1 MRGLELIA
9 PALELLDAIQLL
21 FPLVDFVMS
30 SVFLFFSFEA
40 CQNCFDNQF
49 FLRVTKTSLSLELFI
64 SLQRNVCLREDFVM
78 MFEILR
84 RDLLLFF
91 QYRKV

>member
-30 SVFLFFSFEA
+30 SVFFFFSFEA

-49 FLRVTKTSLSLELFI
+49 FFTRNKDQPVPGIVYQFTEKRLSEGGFCDD
-64 SLQRNVCLREDFVM
+64 V
-78 MFEILR
+78 
-84 RDLLLFF
+84 
-91 QYRKV
+91 